1 MEAVMQRIAELALVE
16 SQSASMISSTMY
28 VLLRV
33 ASARMNSYK
42 FSSYCLGG
50 ARETETN
57 EKSFPRIQ
65 LMLPDLSDL
74 AQRCIKRTLYQIAEC
89 LPKPSVPMGMALIR
103 ARKPP
108 PKTFCAFLTL
118 RKQ

>member
-1 MEAVMQRIAELALVE
+1 
-16 SQSASMISSTMY
+16 MISSTMY